1 MPPKLQ
7 TRERIMEAA
16 EAVFAE
22 KGYHDA
28 AMDEIVRR
36 TSVSK
41 GGLYF
46 HFPSKERLFFAVM
59 DHLGRR
65 LVRRIEE
72 RTAKEDRGID
82 RLEVALGTA
91 LEVLGRRRRLA
102 KLLLVQG
109 YSMGNSF
116 EKKRTEIYSGF
127 ATLIEENLDRAM
139 EEGSIPP
146 LNSRIASY
154 LWVGAINEVIIR
166 WLYTGS
172 PDPVGEALPELNRI
186 LLTGLKARPQVP
198 VGGEES

>member
-1 MPPKLQ
+1 
-7 TRERIMEAA
+7 MEAA
-16 EAVFAE
+16 EALFAE

-46 HFPSKERLFFAVM
+46 HFPSKERLFLSVM

-72 RTAKEDRGID
+72 RISSEDRAID
-82 RLEVALGTA
+82 RLEVALATA

-109 YSMGNSF
+109 YSMGNAF
-116 EKKRTEIYSGF
+116 EQKRTEIYSDF
-127 ATLIEENLDRAM
+127 ASLIEDNLDRAVA
-139 EEGSIPP
+139 EGSIIPV
-146 LNSRIASY
+146 NAKITSY
-154 LWVGAINEVIIR
+154 LWVGAVNEVIIR

-172 PDPVGEALPELNRI
+172 PDPVREALPELKKI
-186 LLTGLKARPQVP
+186 LLTGLSARPKVP
-198 VGGEES
+198 VGGEQS